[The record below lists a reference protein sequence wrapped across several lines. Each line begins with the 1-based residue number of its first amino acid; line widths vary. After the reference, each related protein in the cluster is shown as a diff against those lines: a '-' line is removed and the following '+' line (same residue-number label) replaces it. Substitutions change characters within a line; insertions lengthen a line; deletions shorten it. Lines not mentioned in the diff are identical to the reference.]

1 MSAAIDPQTI
11 DTQGFT
17 DYSDYQFLGD
27 SETVTKKRKVLEGVR
42 FKGSLYHAAQY
53 AGCARGSI
61 YRWLESDPEFAEALA
76 DATEDRD
83 DRLETS
89 VYERAFT
96 DSLLAMFYLKAHR
109 HKFRDKTVI
118 DINVVQ
124 NEINERMQALNLKQ
138 LPAMTPQFIE
148 GAIDTSYSQNTED
161 SQPTQ
166 DLAIPAPSLESTKRD
181 E

>member
-1 MSAAIDPQTI
+1 MSAAEPLQTI
-11 DTQGFT
+11 DTEGFV

-27 SETVTKKRKVLEGVR
+27 TETVEKKRRVLEGVR

-53 AGCARGSI
+53 ARCARGSI
-61 YRWLESDPEFAEALA
+61 YRWLESDAVFAEALA

-96 DSLLAMFYLKAHR
+96 DNLLAMFYLKAHR
-109 HKFRDKTVI
+109 HKFRDKTTV

-124 NEINERMQALNLKQ
+124 GEI
-138 LPAMTPQFIE
+138 
-148 GAIDTSYSQNTED
+148 
-161 SQPTQ
+161 
-166 DLAIPAPSLESTKRD
+166 
-181 E
+181 

>member
-1 MSAAIDPQTI
+1 MSAAYDSQTI
-11 DTQGFT
+11 DTQGFI
-17 DYSDYQFLGD
+17 DYDQYDFIGD

-61 YRWLESDPEFAEALA
+61 YRWLESDRVFAEALA

-96 DSLLAMFYLKAHR
+96 DNLLAMFYLKAHR
-109 HKFRDKTVI
+109 HKFRDKTTI
-118 DINVVQ
+118 DITVVQ
-124 NEINERMQALNLKQ
+124 GEIQQRMEQLGLLQ
-138 LPAMTPQFIE
+138 LPAGSTEFTPTT
-148 GAIDTSYSQNTED
+148 IDAEPLQSVPQPANQQKED
-161 SQPTQ
+161 
-166 DLAIPAPSLESTKRD
+166 E
-181 E
+181 